1 MTPPERFVAL
11 VTEHLDAEAVDRL
24 ATRCIVRHASPEDGP
39 RFDAALGEADALIVR
54 TYTRV
59 DRDLLERAPR
69 LRVVGRA
76 GVGLDS
82 IDVAACR
89 DRGVAVV
96 HTPEANA
103 GAVREWVMAALL
115 ATLRPLP
122 RIPDGGADAAQ
133 WRELR
138 EQALA
143 PRSLE
148 ELTVGIVGFG
158 RVGRRV
164 AAAMHAM
171 GARVLAHDLQPI
183 DPEVAAAAGAT
194 IAAIE
199 QVHAS
204 SDIVSL
210 HVDGRAANRGLYG
223 AARLAQLREDAI
235 LINASRGFVVDPA
248 ALANLLETRPAM
260 RAILDVH
267 EPEPVPPGH
276 PLLGHPRAILT
287 PHVASRT
294 AAAQRAMSAVVE
306 DVVRVLEGRA
316 PRWPAPI
323 DPGFSE

>member
-1 MTPPERFVAL
+1 MTSPERSIAL
-11 VTEHLDAEAVDRL
+11 VTEHLDAQALSRL
-24 ATRCIVRHASPEDGP
+24 AVRCDVRHASSEDGP
-39 RFDAALGEADALIVR
+39 RFDTALREAEALIVR

-59 DRDLLERAPR
+59 DRDLLERAPL

-76 GVGLDS
+76 GVGLDA
-82 IDVAACR
+82 IDVTACR

-103 GAVREWVMAALL
+103 GAVREWVMAAVL
-115 ATLRPLP
+115 AVLRPLP
-122 RIPDGGADAAQ
+122 RVPDGGTDAAQ

-171 GARVLAHDLQPI
+171 GSRVLAHDLQSI
-183 DPEVAAAAGAT
+183 DPAAAASAGAT
-194 IAAIE
+194 LVSVE
-199 QVHAS
+199 RLHAE
-204 SDIVSL
+204 SDLVSL

-223 AARLAQLREDAI
+223 AAELARLREDVI
-235 LINASRGFVVDPA
+235 LVNASRGFVVDPA
-248 ALANLLETRPAM
+248 ALADLLAVRPAM
-260 RAILDVH
+260 LTILDVH
-267 EPEPVPPGH
+267 EPEPIPAGH

-294 AAAQRAMSAVVE
+294 AAAQRAMSAVVD
-306 DVVRVLEGRA
+306 DVIRVLDGE
-316 PRWPAPI
+316 PPQWPAPT
-323 DPGFSE
+323 DPGLSG